1 MMISQLYIVSYG
13 FLAYDGALGFGK
25 AKVGS
30 GPLESRLLRRKEFAT
45 PAW

>member
-1 MMISQLYIVSYG
+1 VRLFCSSILSYG
-13 FLAYDGALGFGK
+13 FLTYDGALGVGK

-30 GPLESRLLRRKEFAT
+30 GFLESRLLRRKGFAK